1 MLPTREKNQIWE
13 EIMKDVNAMGKPN
26 RTVQEVTGK
35 WKNLHST
42 AKKEFSI
49 FTGCFVF
56 VAKLLCWFI
65 VREV

>member
-1 MLPTREKNQIWE
+1 
-13 EIMKDVNAMGKPN
+13 MKDVNAMGKPN
-26 RTVQEVTGK
+26 RTVQEVKGK